1 MGSSVEGGD
10 HAKHDDEESDSG
22 VHLDAGFFEAQKPT
36 EIKDSELKN
45 LVKANPGADLE
56 KSFRCGVFYIDPNEP
71 APEEGGRPAAS
82 LLIFNATWDAADECP
97 GGNNERYK
105 SFCNSIWDKVSK
117 GGVLV
122 LTSPSLNKNRAKEG
136 ITIGKDICEH
146 LKNTV
151 KAPFVGKNSKKFP
164 DGIEFGMYSN
174 ACGVSEWTYTGV
186 KHYEKVCCS
195 RGEYEDCGTN
205 LG

>member
-1 MGSSVEGGD
+1 MGQFGWGGQSTMMRVLLLGSILML
-10 HAKHDDEESDSG
+10 AFSD
-22 VHLDAGFFEAQKPT
+22 AQKPT

-45 LVKANPGADLE
+45 LVKPTPGADLE

-97 GGNNERYK
+97 GGNYPRYE

-122 LTSPSLNKNRAKEG
+122 LTSPSLNKKRAADG
-136 ITIGKDICEH
+136 ITIGRDICEH

-174 ACGVSEWTYTGV
+174 GCGVSDWTYTGV

-195 RGEYEDCGTN
+195 RGEYEDCGAN
-205 LG
+205 LGRK

>member
-1 MGSSVEGGD
+1 MGLLGGEAE
-10 HAKHDDEESDSG
+10 HRMMTRVLLLGSIMMLAFSN
-22 VHLDAGFFEAQKPT
+22 AQKPT

-82 LLIFNATWDAADECP
+82 LLIFNA
-97 GGNNERYK
+97 
-105 SFCNSIWDKVSK
+105 IWDKVSK

-164 DGIEFGMYSN
+164 DGIEFGMYS
-174 ACGVSEWTYTGV
+174 
-186 KHYEKVCCS
+186 
-195 RGEYEDCGTN
+195 
-205 LG
+205 

>member
-1 MGSSVEGGD
+1 MGLLKGETMRSTMMRYLILGSIMML
-10 HAKHDDEESDSG
+10 AFSD
-22 VHLDAGFFEAQKPT
+22 AQKPT

-71 APEEGGRPAAS
+71 
-82 LLIFNATWDAADECP
+82 AADECP

-195 RGEYEDCGTN
+195 RGEYEDCGAN
-205 LG
+205 LGRK